1 MQLDQIIKTL
11 NGMPIGAPLVWV
23 WVWDIISDKYN
34 TYKEPNEYNDYVITE
49 GITLDNIWEKLWA
62 NPPTEFTLEYG
73 AEYVDEAIQDW
84 MIDNDYLATLEEDGW
99 LDEDE
104 DLVELTAE
112 EETAMIEG
120 LVNNQNS
127 DDVQSD
133 NTTEYGTQEA
143 GFKAEPVVLEGST
156 Q

>member
-1 MQLDQIIKTL
+1 VVNKDLGPQTKMQLDQIIKTL
-11 NGMPIGAPLVWV
+11 NGMPIGAPLVWL
-23 WVWDIISDKYN
+23 WVWDVISDKYD
-34 TYKEPNEYNDYVITE
+34 TYKEPNEYNDYVVTE
-49 GITLDNIWEKLWA
+49 GITLDNIWEKLWD

-84 MIDNDYLATLEEDGW
+84 MIDNDYLAALEEDGW
-99 LDEDE
+99 LDDE
-104 DLVELTAE
+104 D
-112 EETAMIEG
+112 
-120 LVNNQNS
+120 S

>member
-11 NGMPIGAPLVWV
+11 NGMPIGAPLVWL
-23 WVWDIISDKYN
+23 WVWDVISDKYD
-34 TYKEPNEYNDYVITE
+34 TYKEPNEYNEYVVTE
-49 GITLDNIWEKLWA
+49 GITLDNIWEKLWD

-84 MIDNDYLATLEEDGW
+84 MIDNDYLAALEEDGW
-99 LDEDE
+99 LDDE
-104 DLVELTAE
+104 D
-112 EETAMIEG
+112 
-120 LVNNQNS
+120 S

>member
-34 TYKEPNEYNDYVITE
+34 TYKEPNEYNDYVVTE

-99 LDEDE
+99 LDDE
-104 DLVELTAE
+104 D
-112 EETAMIEG
+112 
-120 LVNNQNS
+120 S
-127 DDVQSD
+127 DDVPSD

>member
-1 MQLDQIIKTL
+1 MVNKDLGPQTKMQLDQIIKTL
-11 NGMPIGAPLVWV
+11 NGMPIGAPLVWL
-23 WVWDIISDKYN
+23 WVWDVISDKYD
-34 TYKEPNEYNDYVITE
+34 TYKEPNEYNDYVVTE
-49 GITLDNIWEKLWA
+49 GITLDNIWEKLWD

-84 MIDNDYLATLEEDGW
+84 MIDNDYLAALEEDGW
-99 LDEDE
+99 LDDE
-104 DLVELTAE
+104 D
-112 EETAMIEG
+112 
-120 LVNNQNS
+120 S

>member
-1 MQLDQIIKTL
+1 MVNKDLGPQTKMQLDQIIKTL
-11 NGMPIGAPLVWV
+11 NGMPIGAPLVWL
-23 WVWDIISDKYN
+23 WVWDVISDKYD
-34 TYKEPNEYNDYVITE
+34 TYKEPNEYNEYVVTE
-49 GITLDNIWEKLWA
+49 GITLDNIWEKLWD

-84 MIDNDYLATLEEDGW
+84 MIDNDYLAALEEDGW
-99 LDEDE
+99 LDDE
-104 DLVELTAE
+104 D
-112 EETAMIEG
+112 
-120 LVNNQNS
+120 S

>member
-1 MQLDQIIKTL
+1 VVNKDLGPQTKMQLDQIINTIK
-11 NGMPIGAPLVWV
+11 GMPIGAPLVWL
-23 WVWDIISDKYN
+23 WVWDVVSDKYD
-34 TYKEPNEYNDYVITE
+34 TYKEPNEYNDYVVTE

-84 MIDNDYLATLEEDGW
+84 MIDNDFLAALEEDNW
-99 LDEDE
+99 LDDE
-104 DLVELTAE
+104 D
-112 EETAMIEG
+112 
-120 LVNNQNS
+120 S
-127 DDVQSD
+127 DDESD

-143 GFKAEPVVLEGST
+143 DFKAEPVVLEGST

>member
-1 MQLDQIIKTL
+1 MVNKDLGPQTKMQLDQIINTL
-11 NGMPIGAPLVWV
+11 KGMPIGAPLVWL
-23 WVWDIISDKYN
+23 WVWDVVSDKYD
-34 TYKEPNEYNDYVITE
+34 TYKEPNEYNEYVVTE
-49 GITLDNIWEKLWA
+49 GITLDNIWEKLWD

-99 LDEDE
+99 LDDE
-104 DLVELTAE
+104 D
-112 EETAMIEG
+112 
-120 LVNNQNS
+120 S
-127 DDVQSD
+127 DDVPSD

>member
-1 MQLDQIIKTL
+1 MVNKDLGPQTKMQLDQIIKTL

-99 LDEDE
+99 LDDE
-104 DLVELTAE
+104 D
-112 EETAMIEG
+112 
-120 LVNNQNS
+120 S
-127 DDVQSD
+127 DDVPSD

>member
-1 MQLDQIIKTL
+1 VVNKDLGPQTKMQLDQIIKTL

-99 LDEDE
+99 LDDE
-104 DLVELTAE
+104 D
-112 EETAMIEG
+112 
-120 LVNNQNS
+120 S
-127 DDVQSD
+127 DDVPSD

>member
-1 MQLDQIIKTL
+1 MVNKDLGPQTKMQLDQIIKTL

-34 TYKEPNEYNDYVITE
+34 TYKEPNEYNDYVVTE
-49 GITLDNIWEKLWA
+49 GITLDNIWEKLWD

-99 LDEDE
+99 LDDE
-104 DLVELTAE
+104 D
-112 EETAMIEG
+112 
-120 LVNNQNS
+120 S
-127 DDVQSD
+127 DDVPSD

>member
-1 MQLDQIIKTL
+1 MVNKDLGPQTKMQLDQIIKTL

-34 TYKEPNEYNDYVITE
+34 TYKEPNEYNEYVVTE

-99 LDEDE
+99 LDDE
-104 DLVELTAE
+104 D
-112 EETAMIEG
+112 
-120 LVNNQNS
+120 S

>member
-1 MQLDQIIKTL
+1 MVNKDLGPQTKMQLDQIINTL
-11 NGMPIGAPLVWV
+11 KGMPIGAPLVWL
-23 WVWDIISDKYN
+23 WVWDVVSDKYD
-34 TYKEPNEYNDYVITE
+34 TYKEPNEYNEYVVTE
-49 GITLDNIWEKLWA
+49 GITLDNIWEKLWD

-84 MIDNDYLATLEEDGW
+84 MIDNDFLAALEEDNW
-99 LDEDE
+99 LDDE
-104 DLVELTAE
+104 D
-112 EETAMIEG
+112 
-120 LVNNQNS
+120 S
-127 DDVQSD
+127 DDVPSD

>member
-1 MQLDQIIKTL
+1 VVNKDLGPQTKMQLDQIIKTL

-34 TYKEPNEYNDYVITE
+34 TYKDPNEYNDYVVTE
-49 GITLDNIWEKLWA
+49 GITLDNIWEKLWD

-84 MIDNDYLATLEEDGW
+84 MIDNDFLAALEEDNW
-99 LDEDE
+99 LDDE
-104 DLVELTAE
+104 D
-112 EETAMIEG
+112 
-120 LVNNQNS
+120 S

-143 GFKAEPVVLEGST
+143 GFKAEPVILEGST

>member
-1 MQLDQIIKTL
+1 
-11 NGMPIGAPLVWV
+11 MPIGAPLVWL
-23 WVWDIISDKYN
+23 WVWDVVSDKYD
-34 TYKEPNEYNDYVITE
+34 TYKEPNEYNDYVVTE
-49 GITLDNIWEKLWA
+49 GITLDNIWEKLWD

-84 MIDNDYLATLEEDGW
+84 MIDNDYLAALEEDNW
-99 LDEDE
+99 LDDE
-104 DLVELTAE
+104 D
-112 EETAMIEG
+112 
-120 LVNNQNS
+120 S